1 MELVRTVA
9 SDVLARH
16 LADWMWL
23 PELEGLAPFAVT
35 AFGDVF
41 LSSDD
46 GVWFLDTI
54 EGRVERKWDDRD
66 ALRAELDTEEG
77 RSTYLLDGLVD
88 GAVRHGVAP
97 GPDQVLSFTVP
108 PVLGGPL
115 EVENVSALDLA
126 VALSVTGQLH
136 RQVKD
141 LPPGTPVS
149 GVSISH
155 PTSDDG

>member
-54 EGRVERKWDDRD
+54 EGRVERKWDDHD
-66 ALRAELDTEEG
+66 ALRAELETENG

-88 GAVRHGVAP
+88 GALRHGVAP
-97 GPDQVLSFTVP
+97 GPDQVLLPFAGFV
-108 PVLGGPL
+108 
-115 EVENVSALDLA
+115 
-126 VALSVTGQLH
+126 VAARRACSS
-136 RQVKD
+136 R
-141 LPPGTPVS
+141 
-149 GVSISH
+149 
-155 PTSDDG
+155 TSSPRRPST